1 MLILCYLGLQEAL
14 ARNIVPTHHQTKKV
28 GYSVEKIFDLV
39 IDVTSYPD
47 FLPWCISSSTTEIET
62 ASFHADLL
70 IGFKIF
76 RENFGSRVEFK
87 RPQVIEVTPTYGPFR
102 KMRNTWTF
110 EDKGR
115 NCCLIDFYVDFEFRS
130 LFLNK
135 VMGLL
140 FYEAVKK
147 MVDCF
152 EKQASQKYGPPV
164 DLDAIDG

>member
-1 MLILCYLGLQEAL
+1 MLILCYLRPQEAL
-14 ARNIVPTHHQTKKV
+14 TRNIVPTHHQTKIV
-28 GYSVEKIFDLV
+28 GYSAEEIFDLV

-47 FLPWCISSSTTEIET
+47 FLPWCISSSTTEIKSG
-62 ASFHADLL
+62 SFHADLL

-102 KMRNTWTF
+102 KMRNMWSF
-110 EDKGR
+110 EDKGK
-115 NCCLIDFYVDFEFRS
+115 NSCLIDFYVDFEFRS

-164 DLDAIDG
+164 DLDTMDG